1 MERNRTSF
9 PQSRR
14 SILSAFVIVSSAV
27 FTGGVNAEVLKQTD
41 GEVFLHGFKLS
52 APFSEYSK
60 SFCTPSFIHSGKVTK
75 SRICTS
81 DDGIGVALEITRS
94 GRLVS
99 ISSFEYENIGRLIN
113 TDTLMNTCQEM
124 VSDDSILSFS
134 CESHDIHLTKSSL
147 RNGSFQLELCEP
159 YYCNSVN

>member
-1 MERNRTSF
+1 MKRHKILTTRIKRPWISF
-9 PQSRR
+9 VVPVC
-14 SILSAFVIVSSAV
+14 FAV
-27 FTGGVNAEVLKQTD
+27 FAVGVNAEVLKQTD
-41 GEVFLHGFKLS
+41 EEVFLHGFKLS

-99 ISSFEYENIGRLIN
+99 ILSFEYENIGRLIN
-113 TDTLMNTCQEM
+113 TDTLM
-124 VSDDSILSFS
+124 
-134 CESHDIHLTKSSL
+134 
-147 RNGSFQLELCEP
+147 
-159 YYCNSVN
+159 